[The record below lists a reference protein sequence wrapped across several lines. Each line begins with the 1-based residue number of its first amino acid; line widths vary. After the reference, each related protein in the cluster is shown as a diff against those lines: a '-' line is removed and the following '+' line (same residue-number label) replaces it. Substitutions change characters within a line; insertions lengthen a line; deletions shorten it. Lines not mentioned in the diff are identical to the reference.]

1 MRTIKNAKIK
11 STFLGIEDHGIPTF
25 FINLDY
31 GGAGQ
36 GYGGYDLRYYGIEI
50 ILEILKTLEA
60 DSWEN
65 LPDII
70 RVDADYDKVYRI
82 GHIIKDQWFDV
93 EDLKKKV
100 KKNKL

>member
-36 GYGGYDLRYYGIEI
+36 SFGGYDLRYYGIEI
-50 ILEILKTLEA
+50 IVEILNALEV
-60 DSWEN
+60 DSWEKI
-65 LPDII
+65 DGFI
-70 RVDADYDKVYRI
+70 RADADYEKVYRI
-82 GHIIKDQWFDV
+82 GHIVKDSWFDI
-93 EDLKKKV
+93 EKL
-100 KKNKL
+100 KNKIANTKS

>member
-11 STFLGIEDHGIPTF
+11 STFLDYKDHGIPTF

-31 GGAGQ
+31 GGGEQ
-36 GYGGYDLRYYGIEI
+36 SYGGYDLRYYGIEI
-50 ILEILKTLEA
+50 ILEILKTLKA

-70 RVDADYDKVYRI
+70 RVDSDYEKIYRI
-82 GHIIKDQWFDV
+82 GHIIEDQWLDV
-93 EDLKKKV
+93 KDLKKKM
-100 KKNKL
+100 KKNE